1 MSKQPGWPCKALG
14 SYDAAIPDA
23 AYELKPRM
31 IVIVY
36 DGSAHFW
43 DTVLCPSL
51 NGVGVLHKNVAEMLR
66 FKKWKCEKAG
76 LLLKVTRRGD

>member
-1 MSKQPGWPCKALG
+1 
-14 SYDAAIPDA
+14 
-23 AYELKPRM
+23 M